1 MSSRTKRLIF
11 KLVVILV
18 VIGGIAGFLAWYHL
32 FREVKTSFD
41 TTENTFKYGSIGNEQ
56 TDGIPYWI
64 WLVLPRI
71 FPDKLPGSGGYAS
84 LGLVWEEGN
93 EMPVGLSKKTIG
105 FDRVALNCAFCHS
118 ATYRANPKDKPVI
131 VPAGPSHQFDP
142 QSYVRFLYACASD
155 PRFNADTIMREVDY
169 AYKLSWVEKQIYRY
183 VLIPQT
189 RDALLKQKAQ
199 FAWMDSRPNWGRGR
213 IDPFNPIKF
222 GILKQPM
229 DATIGNSD
237 MVPLWNQKARA
248 GMSLHWDGLN
258 ISEDEV
264 VLSSAIGDGA
274 TRKYIER
281 DNLKQMQDFITNVPP
296 PKYPFTVNPDLAA
309 KGSTI
314 YARDCASCH
323 SAGGANTGKV
333 LPVET
338 TGTDRHRTDMWTQ
351 SAADAYNNYDG
362 GYWGFKNF
370 RKANGYVSV
379 LLDGVWLRAPY
390 LHNGSVPTLADL
402 LEPPD
407 KRPKLFWRGYDV
419 YDQEKIGFITVGPE
433 AERRGSRY
441 DTAEAGNSNT
451 GHLWGT
457 ELSADEKKALIE
469 FLKTL

>member
-41 TTENTFKYGSIGNEQ
+41 TAEKTFKYGSIGNEQ

-71 FPDKLPGSGGYAS
+71 FPEKLPGSGGYAS

-105 FDRVALNCAFCHS
+105 FDRVALNCAFCHT
-118 ATYRANPKDKPVI
+118 ATYRADPKDKPVF

-183 VLIPQT
+183 ILIPQT

-222 GILKQPM
+222 GILKQPV
-229 DATIGNSD
+229 DATIGNAD
-237 MVPLWNQKARA
+237 MVPIWNQKARA

-274 TRKYIER
+274 TRKYMER

-296 PKYPFTVNPDLAA
+296 PKYPFAVNPDLAA
-309 KGSTI
+309 RGSANI
-314 YARDCASCH
+314 RARLRLVPCPRRGEYGQGP
-323 SAGGANTGKV
+323 AGRNY
-333 LPVET
+333 
-338 TGTDRHRTDMWTQ
+338 RHRPPPD
-351 SAADAYNNYDG
+351 
-362 GYWGFKNF
+362 
-370 RKANGYVSV
+370 GYVDPKRRRCLQQLRRR
-379 LLDGVWLRAPY
+379 LL
-390 LHNGSVPTLADL
+390 
-402 LEPPD
+402 
-407 KRPKLFWRGYDV
+407 
-419 YDQEKIGFITVGPE
+419 GF
-433 AERRGSRY
+433 
-441 DTAEAGNSNT
+441 
-451 GHLWGT
+451 
-457 ELSADEKKALIE
+457 
-469 FLKTL
+469 